1 MTSGGTVAS
10 RESPKKEDA
19 EDEPP
24 ILDMS
29 RQNSPNDDEAEKTM
43 LQEKIAR
50 ARERKEQAEAKCKRL
65 RGETGISMPEG
76 AAMQVPM
83 PSRLLKGGEG
93 AVSNDVARTLQQLM
107 AKVDKLTEGGGE
119 QGQGTVRMTVP
130 KPRYTSGIE
139 NGPFS
144 IMRETSG
151 QSSEVSPARGRG
163 SIQGY
168 QIEREDSSD
177 RLGRSGANA
186 GGVISREVSR
196 ESEHRRQLR
205 REESE
210 ERKDDVFDDE
220 VVRSRTREN
229 IQVYEGSL
237 TGMPPLLQGGA
248 YLLALGG
255 VLFTLLYTSP
265 RWYDEDDHRRLAGGG
280 GDSGGTITLE
290 EGHAIITA
298 ISYSTL
304 AAGLLALIVSMLKQ
318 PLMLGYILAGFCV
331 GEVGLRLVEDY
342 NDIKTISELGLVLLL
357 FMIGLEL
364 DLHELF
370 KMGKVVMV
378 TGSFQF
384 PMCFG
389 IHLAVFTAFSSMV
402 PGVFGPAN
410 VGPFGDYAVLYASFC
425 TGISSTMIV
434 VKLLS
439 EKMETDTTAGRLT
452 IGILIFQDIWAIVL
466 LAIQPNMSNPEP
478 TGLLKTFGFMALLI
492 MVAFSY
498 SKYVLPAVFM
508 KASSSPELMLILAL
522 AWCFFVCAVANL
534 SFVGLSMELAALIAG
549 VSMATF
555 PYNAELN
562 GKVKYIRDY
571 FITLYFV
578 ALGMQIPMPTLE
590 VLLTALFMCIVVLS
604 VRWLGI
610 FGVAYMMGG
619 GSRLSILATVNL
631 SESSEFGLVL
641 CSIGMKPELAHI
653 EKETQTVVIWTFAIL
668 AIAASYF
675 IGYNHTLH
683 HLLIHKVARRFPCEK
698 CKHAGMDAEGHDD
711 DDGHEER
718 DIIILGFHKIAAAMI
733 AEFEH
738 RCPMI
743 LWRLHVVD
751 TNENLRD
758 QLAKK
763 NVTFSYGDIT
773 SADVLEHAHH
783 GSADLVLLTVPES
796 SLQAG
801 VTNLRL
807 LEVARQVWPKCH
819 IIVIADSPKM
829 IKELYNKGANY
840 VVATKKLSAERI
852 ADMLTDHYSDGL
864 AGGELRHHLEYHREN
879 EAVWNPKLISLH

>member
-1 MTSGGTVAS
+1 VQTV
-10 RESPKKEDA
+10 
-19 EDEPP
+19 
-24 ILDMS
+24 
-29 RQNSPNDDEAEKTM
+29 
-43 LQEKIAR
+43 
-50 ARERKEQAEAKCKRL
+50 
-65 RGETGISMPEG
+65 
-76 AAMQVPM
+76 
-83 PSRLLKGGEG
+83 
-93 AVSNDVARTLQQLM
+93 
-107 AKVDKLTEGGGE
+107 
-119 QGQGTVRMTVP
+119 
-130 KPRYTSGIE
+130 
-139 NGPFS
+139 
-144 IMRETSG
+144 
-151 QSSEVSPARGRG
+151 
-163 SIQGY
+163 GY
-168 QIEREDSSD
+168 QIEKEDSTD
-177 RLGRSGANA
+177 RLGRNSSSGSGANA
-186 GGVISREVSR
+186 GGVIVREI
-196 ESEHRRQLR
+196 
-205 REESE
+205 SE
-210 ERKDDVFDDE
+210 ERQLQQEVSEERQDVFDDE

-248 YLLALGG
+248 YLMALGG
-255 VLFTLLYTSP
+255 VLFTLLYP
-265 RWYDEDDHRRLAGGG
+265 AFYEEDHRRLGAAPS
-280 GDSGGTITLE
+280 DSGGTPTLE

-318 PLMLGYILAGFCV
+318 PLLLGYILAGFCV
-331 GEVGLRLVEDY
+331 GPEILNLVEDHS
-342 NDIKTISELGLVLLL
+342 DIKTIADLGLVLLL

-364 DLHELF
+364 DLHELS
-370 KMGKVVMV
+370 KMGKVVLV
-378 TGSFQF
+378 TGSLQF
-384 PMCFG
+384 PICAGLHLGIFNLFSAMGLNFG
-389 IHLAVFTAFSSMV
+389 S
-402 PGVFGPAN
+402 
-410 VGPFGDYAVLYASFC
+410 GDYAVLYASFC

-452 IGILIFQDIWAIVL
+452 ISILIFQDIWAIVM
-466 LAIQPNMSNPEP
+466 LAIQPNMADPKI
-478 TGLLKTFGFMALLI
+478 TGLLGTFGFMAILI
-492 MVAFSY
+492 VVAFSY

-522 AWCFFVCAVANL
+522 AWCFFVCAVAIL

-571 FITLYFV
+571 FITLFFV
-578 ALGMQIPMPTLE
+578 AVGMQIPMPTLE
-590 VLLTALFMCIVVLS
+590 AVSTAVVICIVVLM
-604 VRWLGI
+604 VRWIGI
-610 FGVAYMMGG
+610 FSVAYMLGG

-631 SESSEFGLVL
+631 SESSEFGIVL
-641 CSIGMKPELAHI
+641 CTIGIQPDKSTGKPHI
-653 EKETQTVVIWTFAIL
+653 GQDTFTIIIWTFAIL

-675 IGYNHTLH
+675 IGYNHTIH
-683 HLLIHKVARRFPCEK
+683 HFLIHKVARRLPCER

-743 LWRLHVVD
+743 LWRLHVID

-773 SADVLEHAHH
+773 HADVLEHAHH
-783 GSADLVLLTVPES
+783 GEADLVLLTVPES

-864 AGGELRHHLEYHREN
+864 AGGELRHHLEYHRDN
-879 EAVWNPKLISLH
+879 EAVWNPKLITLH